1 MRSRE
6 AAIVALV
13 GLFTVVP
20 VSACTA
26 TKSSG
31 PSDQVFLD
39 ILSGPLRDE
48 FSDSQLLAEGK
59 KVCDARARGEQWEQL
74 REMVAADLNLAPRT
88 DLAGQFMGGVDGG
101 LCPP

>member
-1 MRSRE
+1 MGSHK

-13 GLFTVVP
+13 GLFMVVP
-20 VSACTA
+20 VSACTV

-59 KVCDARARGEQWEQL
+59 KVCAARAQGQKWDQL
-74 REMVAADLNLAPRT
+74 EEMVAKDLKLAPGT